1 MSAPTST
8 ADLPNRNTS
17 LLLDINH
24 TALHALS
31 EAEVF
36 CALVDCFR
44 MRVEDENKFKGKNMG
59 ILDGHSRCVPDF
71 ATFLDLAESREGLL
85 PSWWSPEKRTAC
97 EAFSVQQM
105 RGRYKDLGHAEGNIF
120 AFTDKKDIME
130 HYADNAMPMKLRILG
145 EEIYGTSIV

>member
-1 MSAPTST
+1 M
-8 ADLPNRNTS
+8 
-17 LLLDINH
+17 
-24 TALHALS
+24 
-31 EAEVF
+31 
-36 CALVDCFR
+36 
-44 MRVEDENKFKGKNMG
+44 EDENKFKGKNMG
-59 ILDGHSRCVPDF
+59 ILDGYLLLYFSPLSTHLMSNSHSRCVPDF